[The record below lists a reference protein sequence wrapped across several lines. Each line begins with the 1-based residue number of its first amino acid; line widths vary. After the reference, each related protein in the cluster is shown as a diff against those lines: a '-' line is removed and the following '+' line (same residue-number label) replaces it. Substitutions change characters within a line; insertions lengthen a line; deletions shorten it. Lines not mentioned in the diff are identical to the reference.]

1 MSFNSIVTIPR
12 ITIYPASLKTPVYV
26 TATFTCNILS
36 SDKVTVVWKKHHSKL
51 PTSARIMLMESSV
64 PNEVISILKI
74 PRTIGYFDGEYYCVA
89 YNRFGNATSKYASLK
104 IIG

>member
-1 MSFNSIVTIPR
+1 MP
-12 ITIYPASLKTPVYV
+12 
-26 TATFTCNILS
+26 
-36 SDKVTVVWKKHHSKL
+36 
-51 PTSARIMLMESSV
+51 MESSV

-104 IIG
+104 ING

>member
-1 MSFNSIVTIPR
+1 MSFNSIVTVPR
-12 ITIYPASLKTPVYV
+12 ITSHPASLTTSVYV

-36 SDKVTVVWKKHHSKL
+36 SDKVTVVWKRRHSKL
-51 PTSARIMLMESSV
+51 PTSASIMPMESSV

-89 YNRFGNATSKYASLK
+89 YNRFGNATSKYAILK
-104 IIG
+104 ING